1 MRARR
6 CFRSRHQLSLRGQG
20 AGKGVVPARRGAPS
34 HRAVAN
40 KLRRVPPQ
48 RLGWSASSAWADLH
62 LAFRCER
69 LELGRM
75 LPEGGATHT
84 VCRRTPP
91 RPSTGPTTTALDVAV
106 RNKQRWRDN
115 AAWGGRDNP
124 VQQLVGRALSPMQQL
139 AGRAL
144 RLRCQLF
151 DAMLGS
157 LAWARVVFLIAL
169 RRTARAAAGS
179 WWQLRGRLQLSF

>member
-1 MRARR
+1 MDRPELKTRLLSAIRKQPSLLPSIATGLT
-6 CFRSRHQLSLRGQG
+6 RSGIYKVRWMF
-20 AGKGVVPARRGAPS
+20 
-34 HRAVAN
+34 N
-40 KLRRVPPQ
+40 KLAHNGPVPMRSVERYERVRSQLIEKWLDRTTEAHRHILPQ
-48 RLGWSASSAWADLH
+48 SS
-62 LAFRCER
+62 RYI
-69 LELGRM
+69 
-75 LPEGGATHT
+75 
-84 VCRRTPP
+84 
-91 RPSTGPTTTALDVAV
+91 GPTTTALDLAV
-106 RNKQRWRDN
+106 RNMQRWRDR

-179 WWQLRGRLQLSF
+179 WWQLRGRMQLSF